1 MSIAIT
7 RSPSGTLNV
16 NDTVTFSIDT
26 GIPNNLYASFK
37 WYLNSELVSI
47 DSVCVLT
54 FETLGAFSIYVEVT
68 EYTEPSWLDGQF
80 YGGRFNG
87 NFSGGTFHYGYLNGS
102 QYENQSIK
110 PKPFIVNNLNMTPH
124 SSRMNQ
130 VLQQ

>member
-16 NDTVTFSIDT
+16 NDTVTFSIDN
-26 GIPNNLYASFK
+26 GIPNNLYASFI
-37 WYLNSELVSI
+37 WYLNGVPVSI

-68 EYTEPSWLDGQF
+68 EYPEPSWLDGQF